1 MTAPRAQVTAQR
13 PRTTTAAA
21 RRPAARTGAPRTGTG
36 RPRTGTATRTPRPGA
51 AGRRKPPAR
60 RPAARRRRTPG
71 ALRRWRD
78 RLGVLVGATLTVLLV
93 LGALTQPPTEA
104 GQVPAAPRDD
114 AQATATTLAE
124 ATARYRDALADAASS
139 AARAQQSRDAGVA
152 ADAQAATAR
161 AAVGDAATAVYKA
174 NAGQR
179 WPVGRL
185 SVDAPDATTDVL
197 HAQGLVEHLTGDRDA
212 EVARAARAA
221 VHAAQF
227 TDDAAAAEDAAAA
240 ARARAA
246 DVLTEVHDLVV
257 TLDPGVSARWAAL
270 STTPASADQQERNA
284 VALAGWQSYLDR
296 LVAADVDPPAAAEL
310 TDADDL
316 PLGLAP
322 LRDGSGAPVPGVATA
337 YADGQTLTVLPAET
351 IAAVSAAFAQL
362 GRPYQAGQSG
372 PDGYDCAGLTVT
384 TWTQAGLALAGD
396 LTGQWAQG
404 TPVPSGQLQ
413 VGDLVFSTRPGSGLD
428 DVGLYL
434 GGTSVLS
441 ASADRWQ
448 VAVHEVTDLSRAVR
462 VTVPAATPTPLPVPA
477 AGPAT
482 CSAPPPAPG
491 TAASPAEAAWGGWSN
506 GQIPADQLCGIAPGH
521 RLRCDAAAA
530 YGAMSAA
537 YQASFGTP
545 LCITDSY
552 RSLAAQVDAHARKPR
567 ITAVPGTSNHGWG
580 LAVDL
585 CGGINVFGTAQTAW
599 MQLNAGHFGWVHPD
613 WARARGQNPEPW
625 HWEYGS
631 LA

>member
-1 MTAPRAQVTAQR
+1 MQQAPGDDAR
-13 PRTTTAAA
+13 TTAA
-21 RRPAARTGAPRTGTG
+21 
-36 RPRTGTATRTPRPGA
+36 
-51 AGRRKPPAR
+51 
-60 RPAARRRRTPG
+60 
-71 ALRRWRD
+71 
-78 RLGVLVGATLTVLLV
+78 
-93 LGALTQPPTEA
+93 
-104 GQVPAAPRDD
+104 
-114 AQATATTLAE
+114 TLAE
-124 ATARYRDALADAASS
+124 ATARYRDALAEATSS
-139 AARAQQSRDAGVA
+139 TARAQQARADGTA
-152 ADAQAATAR
+152 AQAEAATAR
-161 AAVGDAATAVYKA
+161 TAVGGYAAAAYKRTTD
-174 NAGQR
+174 QR

-185 SVDAPDATTDVL
+185 SVHAPDATADVL
-197 HAQGLVEHLTGDRDA
+197 HAQGLAEHLTDARDA
-212 EVARAARAA
+212 EVARAAQAAVRAA
-221 VHAAQF
+221 RYDDEAGAA
-227 TDDAAAAEDAAAA
+227 DDAAAA
-240 ARARAA
+240 ARTRAA
-246 DVLTEVHDLVV
+246 GVLAEIHGIATALDLR
-257 TLDPGVSARWAAL
+257 TAAQWAGL
-270 STTPASADQQERNA
+270 STSPASAEQQQRNA
-284 VALAGWQSYLDR
+284 AALAGWQSYLDQ
-296 LVAADVDPPAAAEL
+296 LAAAGVTPPAAAAL

-322 LRDGSGAPVPGVATA
+322 LRDGAGAPVPGVASA

-362 GRPYQAGQSG
+362 GRPYLPGQNG
-372 PDGYDCAGLTVT
+372 PDGYDCAGLAATA
-384 TWTQAGLALAGD
+384 WTQAGVGLAGD
-396 LTGQWAQG
+396 LAGQWAQG

-413 VGDLVFSTRPGSGLD
+413 VGDLVFSTRYASGLD

-448 VAVHEVTDLSRAVR
+448 VAVHDVPDLSTAVR
-462 VTVPAATPTPLPVPA
+462 VTVPATTPTPLPVPTT
-477 AGPAT
+477 GPAT

-491 TAASPAEAAWGGWSN
+491 TVASPAEAAWGGWSN

-537 YQASFGTP
+537 YQVAFGTP
-545 LCITDSY
+545 LCVTDSY
-552 RSLAAQVDAHARKPR
+552 RSLAAQVDAHDRKPR

-585 CGGINVFGTAQTAW
+585 CGGINVFGTAQTTW

-613 WARARGQNPEPW
+613 WAQARGSNPEPW